1 MSRDE
6 RRPQAATTSSLE
18 GVDAADCSE
27 VLGRVFFFLD
37 NELDQ
42 ADCAQIEHHLEEC
55 GPCLARYD
63 LERTVKTLVARSCS
77 ERAPETLRQ
86 RVMVSIR
93 EVQVEIVRRDPSS

>member
-1 MSRDE
+1 M
-6 RRPQAATTSSLE
+6 TTHDPEMPSGASAS
-18 GVDAADCSE
+18 GTSAADCSE

-42 ADCAQIEHHLEEC
+42 ADCASIQQHLDDC

-77 ERAPETLRQ
+77 EVAPDGLRQ
-86 RVMVSIR
+86 RVMFSIR
-93 EVQVEIVRRDPSS
+93 EVQVQITEES